1 MSRKWQRVRER
12 DLMRRQGT
20 DSIQGDTQP
29 PFSSRA
35 PRRPQP
41 TKAELRKQ
49 GEAALRQWK
58 ARNGLADTQ

>member
-20 DSIQGDTQP
+20 DTQP
-29 PFSSRA
+29 PFPSRA